1 MKSTILFAI
10 IITLLCSSCEEH
22 KNTVIFHKSHEPQ
35 RQNIPFS
42 EVVETNN
49 LLFLSGQIGKNHN
62 TGILV
67 EGGIKAETK
76 QTIENIQAILQHH
89 DSGLENVVKC
99 TVILNDINEFESF
112 NEVYTQYFT
121 KKPARTT
128 FAAEKLAANASV
140 EIDVI
145 AVKGTV
151 AN

>member
-1 MKSTILFAI
+1 M
-10 IITLLCSSCEEH
+10 
-22 KNTVIFHKSHEPQ
+22 
-35 RQNIPFS
+35 
-42 EVVETNN
+42 
-49 LLFLSGQIGKNHN
+49 
-62 TGILV
+62 

-121 KKPARTT
+121 KKSARTT
-128 FAAEKLAANASV
+128 FTAEKLAANASV